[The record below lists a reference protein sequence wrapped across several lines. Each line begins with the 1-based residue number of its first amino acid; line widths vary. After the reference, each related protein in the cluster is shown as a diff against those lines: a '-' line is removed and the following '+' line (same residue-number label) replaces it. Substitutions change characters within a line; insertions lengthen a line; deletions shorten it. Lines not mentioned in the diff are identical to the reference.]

1 MKKILIFMFC
11 VCTILAESC
20 PEITSG
26 SDVSGKVIKNCSYK
40 GKNLSGFNFTGA
52 EMEDVDFSNA
62 NLEKAKFN
70 DLKNAKNINFYN
82 ANLSNAKFKGSS
94 LTFSDFTFANLKGVD
109 MSPLKVG
116 GSLRESYVEQMN
128 VFYGVKTD
136 LETNVD
142 KAHLPL
148 GFFAAVNGKYSGV
161 PYFYFG

>member
-1 MKKILIFMFC
+1 MKKLYVVFFFY
-11 VCTILAESC
+11 VFASASC
-20 PEITSG
+20 PLLKSMMN
-26 SDVSGKVIKNCSYK
+26 VSGKVIKNCSYK

>member
-1 MKKILIFMFC
+1 MKKLYVVFFFY
-11 VCTILAESC
+11 VFASASC
-20 PEITSG
+20 PLLKPKMN
-26 SDVSGKVIKNCSYK
+26 VSGKVIKNCSYK
-40 GKNLSGFNFTGA
+40 DENLSGVNFTGV

-62 NLEKAKFN
+62 ILKNAKFN

>member
-1 MKKILIFMFC
+1 MKKLYVVFFFY
-11 VCTILAESC
+11 VFASASC
-20 PEITSG
+20 PPLKPRMK
-26 SDVSGKVIKNCSYK
+26 VSGKVIKNCSYK
-40 GKNLSGFNFTGA
+40 DRNLYGVNFTGV

-62 NLEKAKFN
+62 ILKNAKFN